1 MEHSVKH
8 LRAVLSVARTILM
21 NLADAEEVAQEAVLK
36 ALSNI
41 QDSEGRRDS
50 AHG

>member
-8 LRAVLSVARTILM
+8 LRAVLSVARTIL

>member
-1 MEHSVKH
+1 MEHSVKR